1 MKTRKIG
8 CFRQGLANN
17 GKESGRH
24 RRIKVID
31 LDKVK

>member
-1 MKTRKIG
+1 MKIRKIG
-8 CFRQGLANN
+8 CFRQSLANN

-24 RRIKVID
+24 RKIKVMD